1 MSQFFRIPLTARVAL
16 VVAGLMVL
24 LGIAASQ
31 QILTILSRVQ
41 TDRIRELA
49 SAHVEAMSV
58 ALGPL
63 VLRNDVW
70 EVYDTLERA
79 TKVSEKGRIVF
90 TAVSD
95 ASGQVLA
102 ATDPRRA
109 PVGSPFADL
118 AQGAQTL
125 DGLSLRGAQ
134 SVLQLSAA
142 LEFQGRRVG
151 NITSELD
158 VGDLVAERTRVS
170 LLLVFWNAIA
180 TAGLALVGLFATRR
194 IMAPVVLL
202 ADRMSRSAEAPE
214 PIPADELPPRETE
227 FGRLAS
233 TYNSMATAVRE
244 KAEAERRLADRERFV
259 SLGRLSSSLAHEI
272 NNPLGGLL
280 NATDTI
286 RSYAD
291 QPEVVRSS
299 ADLLERGLKHLRD
312 VVRVTLEQNRIDRSG
327 QPASLSDFEDLHLL
341 MAPEIRRKAQSLT
354 WDIQTEATALA
365 RLPASQIRQILLN
378 LLLNAS
384 AAAGEGGAVGLRVQ
398 EAEAGL
404 VLEIS
409 DSGPGLS
416 DAAQQRLLSSQPIP
430 PGGGVGLRLV
440 HDLVQDLGGLL
451 SLPPRD
457 QGCLISIVFA
467 SNPPEERDHA

>member
-1 MSQFFRIPLTARVAL
+1 M
-16 VVAGLMVL
+16 
-24 LGIAASQ
+24 
-31 QILTILSRVQ
+31 
-41 TDRIRELA
+41 
-49 SAHVEAMSV
+49 
-58 ALGPL
+58 
-63 VLRNDVW
+63 
-70 EVYDTLERA
+70 
-79 TKVSEKGRIVF
+79 
-90 TAVSD
+90 
-95 ASGQVLA
+95 
-102 ATDPRRA
+102 
-109 PVGSPFADL
+109 
-118 AQGAQTL
+118 
-125 DGLSLRGAQ
+125 
-134 SVLQLSAA
+134 
-142 LEFQGRRVG
+142 EFQGRRVG

-404 VLEIS
+404 VFEIS